1 MHGDMKKTTRRE
13 LLMLGAMAA
22 VTALGSSPIDIRIGR
37 QLFVDDYLVES
48 SSGLVRYWNSPVK
61 QDAPVVWP
69 GNGAAPRVT
78 DGSCRAQKGDSA
90 VNLTA
95 ATDGGLWWDPTR
107 RKFRLWYQ
115 ADWLG
120 DICYAESSDGVT
132 WEYPDLGIVPG
143 TNRIF
148 EHDELDSWTVTPD
161 YAAPNPYA
169 AWKLHISSPG
179 GVTDDRL
186 WTSGD
191 GIRFTALGLAG
202 RSGDRSTSYYDPF
215 RGVWVFSL
223 RDGRK
228 AVGRCRRHFA
238 SRTFGGESC
247 RWNWPGDKDQNT
259 FKGCPE
265 PEIWLVATNGV
276 RRSLYSFNAVA
287 YESLML
293 GVMEI
298 LYNTPGDNGDCEKVG
313 LPKQTA
319 LHFTFSRDGR
329 TFEPRTD
336 ADIAPCGWGSG
347 KWDTGYL
354 SCIGGICVIKDER
367 LWFYYTGLR
376 GDGERLK
383 KNGCHF
389 WSRNG
394 MYSNGAIGVATLRR
408 DGFAGMVADGR
419 GELLTKPL
427 TFDGG
432 HLFVNAECRFGSLS
446 AEVVGLDGRPARG
459 FTRADC
465 TAFARGDS
473 TKTELVFAGG
483 SLSQFAGKPV
493 RFRFVLHCGT
503 LYSFWMSPT
512 PKGESCGYV
521 AAGGPAYPG
530 LRDL

>member
-1 MHGDMKKTTRRE
+1 MKNIRIS
-13 LLMLGAMAA
+13 LALAAAALGAGAA
-22 VTALGSSPIDIRIGR
+22 PIDIRVGR

-48 SSGLVRYWNSPVK
+48 SSGLVRHWNRPVK
-61 QDAPVVWP
+61 QDDPVVWP

-78 DGSCRAQKGDSA
+78 DGSSRAQEGDKA

-120 DICYAESSDGVT
+120 DICYAESADGVK

-143 TNRIF
+143 TNRLF
-148 EHDELDSWTVTPD
+148 EHDTLDSWNVTPD

-169 AWKLHISSPG
+169 AWKLHISEPHVSPG
-179 GVTDDRL
+179 SDDRL
-186 WTSGD
+186 WTSKD
-191 GIRFTALGLAG
+191 GVHFTALGRAG
-202 RSGDRSTSYYDPF
+202 ISGDRSTSYYDPF

-223 RDGRK
+223 RDGWPMR
-228 AVGRCRRHFA
+228 ARRYFA
-238 SRTFGGESC
+238 SRTFGGKDC
-247 RWNWPGDKDQNT
+247 RWSWCDK
-259 FKGCPE
+259 E
-265 PEIWLVATNGV
+265 PDEFHGLPRAERWLVVTNGV
-276 RRSLYSFNAVA
+276 RRQLYSFNAVA

-319 LHFTFSRDGR
+319 LHFTFSRDGK

-354 SCIGGICVIKDER
+354 SCVGGICVIKDER

-383 KNGCHF
+383 KNKYPA

-394 MYSNGAIGVATLRR
+394 MYSNGSIGVATLRR
-408 DGFAGMVADGR
+408 DGFAGMVADGK
-419 GELLTKPL
+419 GELLTKTL

-432 HLFVNAECRFGSLS
+432 HLFVNAECRFGSLA
-446 AEVVGLDGRPARG
+446 AEVIGEDGQPVKG

-465 TAFARGDS
+465 TAFARADS
-473 TKTELVFAGG
+473 TKTELIFAGG
-483 SLSQFAGKPV
+483 SLSQLADKPV
-493 RFRFVLHCGT
+493 RLRFFLHCGT
-503 LYSFWMSPT
+503 LYSFWVSPS
-512 PKGESCGYV
+512 PKGESRGYV